1 MAVLYSARRA
11 VQAEIRFPLKV
22 SPKFPLARSLREQSP
37 GLGLSLWLAI
47 RPQSRGRKPEKE
59 TSPC

>member
-1 MAVLYSARRA
+1 MTALYSARRA
-11 VQAEIRFPLKV
+11 GQAETRFPLKV
-22 SPKFPLARSLREQSP
+22 SPNFPLARSLREQSP

-47 RPQSRGRKPEKE
+47 RPQCGAGKPEKE